1 MGKPVTVFYNILH
14 ILLNLMDLL
23 IEKLLSIL
31 FSCSFVNVIPC
42 PCFVRFLDLDIL
54 DLDEDSQEL
63 TVFIFFCLHRN

>member
-1 MGKPVTVFYNILH
+1 
-14 ILLNLMDLL
+14 MDLL

-42 PCFVRFLDLDIL
+42 PCFVRFLDLDNL

-63 TVFIFFCLHRN
+63 TVFICLCLHRN